1 MAGVDVRVARRKLFI
16 KLGKRHH
23 RAGLGSSREFLS
35 RRTAD
40 MNWPNLSTVLKP
52 TPYAVVGGVATR
64 LYMPER
70 LTKDLD
76 VVVFIADSA
85 AAKQRLESA
94 GYEFVGKLSLVQG
107 TTWVSS
113 DGREVDVLEG
123 EERWWPQ
130 AIAEAQ
136 TNLDFQGQPVLTLP
150 YLTLMK
156 YQAGRAQDLAD
167 IERMLGQADDLVLDE
182 IRGLFRKHAEDELAD
197 LESLITLARL
207 DGHTE

>member
-1 MAGVDVRVARRKLFI
+1 MTVVDVRTARRKLFI

-40 MNWPNLSTVLKP
+40 MNWPDLTLVLKS
-52 TPYAVVGGVATR
+52 TLYAVVGGVATR

-76 VVVFIADSA
+76 IVVFVADSA
-85 AAKQRLESA
+85 AARQQLESA

-113 DGREVDVLEG
+113 DGREVDAALCPLVG
-123 EERWWPQ
+123 
-130 AIAEAQ
+130 
-136 TNLDFQGQPVLTLP
+136 
-150 YLTLMK
+150 
-156 YQAGRAQDLAD
+156 LA
-167 IERMLGQADDLVLDE
+167 
-182 IRGLFRKHAEDELAD
+182 
-197 LESLITLARL
+197 
-207 DGHTE
+207 